1 LNIELKLYGRFI
13 EIFDAEEKV
22 IKIENGANIRD
33 LLNHLCD
40 TDERR
45 MKIFDM
51 EKTNLRPNVV
61 VRKNGRFIV
70 HLNWL
75 GTELEE
81 GDHVEILTLHCGG

>member
-1 LNIELKLYGRFI
+1 MKLYGRFAD
-13 EIFDAEEKV
+13 IFEAEKKNIKV
-22 IKIENGANIRD
+22 EEGSDIRD

-45 MKIFDM
+45 MKIFDV
-51 EKTNLRPNVV
+51 EKKNLRPNVV

-75 GTELEE
+75 RTRLEE
-81 GDHVEILTLHCGG
+81 GDQVEILTLHCGG